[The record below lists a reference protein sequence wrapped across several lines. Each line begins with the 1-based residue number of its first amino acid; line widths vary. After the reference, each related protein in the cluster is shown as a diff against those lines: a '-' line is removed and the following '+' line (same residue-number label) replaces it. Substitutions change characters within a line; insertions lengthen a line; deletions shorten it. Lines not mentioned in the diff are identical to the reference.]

1 MIQRNIARGFAIVLV
16 ANLPGFVYDEHSRH
30 SPQLEQVD
38 LLVIQVRHRMLWVGQ
53 AGEGERLLF
62 PRALKRA
69 WPIRPDDENLGA
81 PRDKIGIILAQ
92 LRQMPAAVRSDKA
105 ASEHEHDVLASPVI
119 READGVALCILKG
132 EIRSGRRLE
141 TL

>member
-1 MIQRNIARGFAIVLV
+1 
-16 ANLPGFVYDEHSRH
+16 
-30 SPQLEQVD
+30 

-69 WPIRPDDENLGA
+69 WPVRPDDENLGA

-92 LRQMPAAVRSDKA
+92 LRQMRAAVRSDKA
-105 ASEHEHDVLASPVI
+105 ASEHEHDVLASPIV
-119 READGVALCILKG
+119 GKTNQVALGIFQS
-132 EIRSGRRLE
+132 EIGRS
-141 TL
+141 